1 MIRKI
6 VKYGDP
12 VLEMV
17 CEPVTE
23 FKTAGLDALVGDM
36 FETMHDANGVG
47 LAAPQIGLSKSL
59 AVIDT
64 GPSKESKETG
74 DRLVLINPEILTTE
88 GEQIDV
94 EGCLSIPGFSEP
106 VKRSRKV
113 TIRSQSLTGDWFE
126 LSGEGLLAR
135 AILHEN
141 DHLNGILFLKHISRL
156 KREIILRKI
165 RKMRRN
171 GEWD

>member
-12 VLEMV
+12 VLEMA

-88 GEQIDV
+88 GFK
-94 EGCLSIPGFSEP
+94 L
-106 VKRSRKV
+106 
-113 TIRSQSLTGDWFE
+113 
-126 LSGEGLLAR
+126 
-135 AILHEN
+135 
-141 DHLNGILFLKHISRL
+141 ISPTTTDST
-156 KREIILRKI
+156 
-165 RKMRRN
+165 N
-171 GEWD
+171 N